1 MMMFFTGARR
11 FGALLVGMRG
21 RTALVVA
28 AVALACWTAAPAAL
42 ATSKRQL
49 AKDLNGMWAFVI
61 KTPTPQNP
69 FTSTNNRCVHLAPQL
84 LAPMQAFAPPGVSST
99 CTVKPGTRVFIS
111 ELSAECSTA
120 EPPPFHGDTPAE
132 LRACSRSVLV
142 GPVGD
147 FFVHRLTLDGA
158 RVPLTF
164 VQAPPQPV
172 RVPSDNILG
181 VPGPQKAFSA
191 AAGWLAILH
200 PMTPGTHHVVI
211 HFGGTLEGTPLGVEI
226 NHITIIVKP
235 GA

>member
-1 MMMFFTGARR
+1 MMMVFSGAHR
-11 FGALLVGMRG
+11 FGALMAGMRG
-21 RTALVVA
+21 RTTLSVA
-28 AVALACWTAAPAAL
+28 AVALACGIAAPAAS

-61 KTPTPQNP
+61 QTPTPQNP

-120 EPPPFHGDTPAE
+120 EPPPFHGDNPAE
-132 LRACSRSVLV
+132 LRACSRSVLL
-142 GPVGD
+142 GPVAN
-147 FFVHRLTLDGA
+147 FLTHRLTLDGA
-158 RVPLTF
+158 NVPLTF

-172 RVPSDNILG
+172 RVPPDNILG
-181 VPGPQKAFSA
+181 VPAQKALSD

-211 HFGGTLEGTPLGVEI
+211 HFGGTFLGSLMEEV

>member
-1 MMMFFTGARR
+1 
-11 FGALLVGMRG
+11 LL
-21 RTALVVA
+21 VA
-28 AVALACWTAAPAAL
+28 AVALACGIAASSAL

-61 KTPTPQNP
+61 QTPTPQNP

-120 EPPPFHGDTPAE
+120 EPPPFHGDNPAE
-132 LRACSRSVLV
+132 LRACSRSVLL
-142 GPVGD
+142 GPVAD

-158 RVPLTF
+158 NVPLTF
-164 VQAPPQPV
+164 VQAPPQRV
-172 RVPSDNILG
+172 TVPSDNILG
-181 VPGPQKAFSA
+181 VPGQKALSD

-211 HFGGTLEGTPLGVEI
+211 HFGGTFQGSLLEEV